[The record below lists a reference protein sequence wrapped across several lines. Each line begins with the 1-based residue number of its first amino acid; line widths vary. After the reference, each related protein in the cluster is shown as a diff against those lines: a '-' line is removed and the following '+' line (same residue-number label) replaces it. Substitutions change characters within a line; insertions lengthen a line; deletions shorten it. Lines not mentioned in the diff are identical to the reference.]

1 MKTIGNDFFYKLHS
15 TYAMM
20 GCCYMTF
27 IFIKFMFTL
36 TNDYYTMIFIG
47 MYLFKTIAL
56 ILKINQLI
64 QEILIMTKVS
74 MYCCCLI
81 YYMIFLNFLHD
92 NFFASDDHRDYVD
105 VRNQH

>member
-1 MKTIGNDFFYKLHS
+1 
-15 TYAMM
+15 MM

-36 TNDYYTMIFIG
+36 TIDYYTMIFIG

-74 MYCCCLI
+74 IYCYCLI
-81 YYMIFLNFLHD
+81 YYMIFLNFFMQL
-92 NFFASDDHRDYVD
+92 FCIS
-105 VRNQH
+105 

>member
-1 MKTIGNDFFYKLHS
+1 
-15 TYAMM
+15 MM

-27 IFIKFMFTL
+27 IFIKFMFTF
-36 TNDYYTMIFIG
+36 TIDYYTMIFIG

-74 MYCCCLI
+74 IYCYCLI
-81 YYMIFLNFLHD
+81 YYMIFLNFFMQL
-92 NFFASDDHRDYVD
+92 FCIS
-105 VRNQH
+105 

>member
-27 IFIKFMFTL
+27 IYIKFMFTL

-81 YYMIFLNFLHD
+81 YYMIFLNFWHD
-92 NFFASDDHRDYVD
+92 NFFASVDHRDFVD

>member
-1 MKTIGNDFFYKLHS
+1 
-15 TYAMM
+15 MM

-81 YYMIFLNFLHD
+81 YYMIFLNFFMQL
-92 NFFASDDHRDYVD
+92 FCIS
-105 VRNQH
+105 